1 MFKKLIK
8 LLKLLNSNS
17 KASQIA
23 NSFCLG
29 LILGLMPKNNLLWF
43 MIFVFFMFV
52 RIHKACYGIMIIIGA
67 LIAPSLDPLFDKIG
81 YAVLT
86 FPPMENVYA
95 KLLDIPLVGFT
106 KFNNSVVCG
115 SLVCGLIAYIPV
127 FLFALGFIYV
137 WRRFVAPVLIKSKA
151 MKAFYKV
158 PLIKKLI
165 ALGQ

>member
-23 NSFCLG
+23 NSFCIG

-43 MIFVFFMFV
+43 MILVFFMFV
-52 RIHKACYGIMIIIGA
+52 RIHKACYGLMIIVGA
-67 LIAPSLDPLFDKIG
+67 LIAPSLDPLFDKVG

-86 FPPMENVYA
+86 FGPMENAYA
-95 KLLDIPLVGFT
+95 WLLNVPVMGFT
-106 KFNNSVVCG
+106 KFNNTVVAG

-127 FLFALGFIYV
+127 FFFAEGFIYV
-137 WRRFVAPVLIKSKA
+137 WRRFVAPLLIKSKA
-151 MKAFYKV
+151 MAAFYKV
-158 PLIKKLI
+158 PLVKKLVE
-165 ALGQ
+165 LGK